1 MIRRLMMVVSALV
14 VLVIVG
20 VLGWLMV
27 APPELLR
34 IADGYAAKIICSN
47 VFLAN
52 RDPQQ
57 VLDVDVTAAG
67 NPVLKYITQS
77 VDRDGGKVTAKMLGF
92 IAPMTAVYRPGLGCT
107 LAADGNVEAVRKIA
121 LSTQPV
127 IAPLPD
133 APWPEGNGASTTDPR
148 IAAILDDPKMT
159 GPGMRAL
166 VVVQDGRIIGE
177 RYGQGFEQNT
187 PLLGWAMTKTLNG
200 VLLGMAIGDGKVSL
214 SDKGLF
220 PAWSDGRRDITVA
233 ELAAMES
240 GMVFEENYGEVT
252 DVTQMLYLEPDMA
265 GFTEKKALVAA
276 PGSKFSYATGVG
288 MELARLWMDKQ
299 PDAQAA
305 LDFPRARLFGPLGMT
320 TALLETD
327 EAGTFA
333 GGSYGYASARD
344 WARLGQFLL
353 QDGMWNGQQLLPA
366 NLVTMMETANG
377 YPGGYSQYLT
387 WLEGPKEDDATHFGL
402 PKDTFWM
409 SGHDGQS
416 VAMIPSAKLVVAR
429 LGLTPTDLGWGP
441 EPMVKAILAAL
452 GS

>member
-1 MIRRLMMVVSALV
+1 MRLKRFLIGLLALI
-14 VLVIVG
+14 VLAVVG

-67 NPVLKYITQS
+67 NPVLKYIKQS
-77 VDRDGGKVTAKMLGF
+77 VDRDGGTVTAKMLGF

-127 IAPLPD
+127 IARLPD
-133 APWPEGNGASTTDPR
+133 APWPEGNNASTTDPR

-166 VVVQDGRIIGE
+166 VVVRDGRIIGE
-177 RYGQGFEQNT
+177 RYGQGFDQNT
-187 PLLGWAMTKTLNG
+187 PLLGWSMTKTLNG

-220 PAWSDGRRDITVA
+220 PAWSDRRKDITVA

-299 PDAQAA
+299 PDPQAA
-305 LDFPRARLFGPLGMT
+305 LNFPRERLFGPLGMT
-320 TALLETD
+320 TAILETD

-333 GGSYGYASARD
+333 GGSYGYASGRD

-353 QDGMWNGQQLLPA
+353 QDGTWNGQ
-366 NLVTMMETANG
+366 
-377 YPGGYSQYLT
+377 
-387 WLEGPKEDDATHFGL
+387 
-402 PKDTFWM
+402 
-409 SGHDGQS
+409 
-416 VAMIPSAKLVVAR
+416 
-429 LGLTPTDLGWGP
+429 
-441 EPMVKAILAAL
+441 
-452 GS
+452 